1 MMTSTAPH
9 PDQTS
14 TPARAANPGSDPETD
29 QIADETIETIDAFAD
44 SAMIAAVE
52 KNSTAG
58 LPGSIAGAI
67 NNSEWQSP
75 YGKSM
80 TKNIWYFAV
89 AGDSL
94 KRGQIVSKVMVNEP
108 VLVGRDSEGKVFA
121 MRDICPH
128 QAVKLSA
135 GHFDGKEVECPFH
148 GWRFDTA
155 GVCTDV
161 PSLCAD
167 QKMNTK
173 KICTRS
179 FFCREVLGSVWVYF
193 GNATDEK
200 DLPEV
205 PYAPG
210 LDGCTYHKATTTLL
224 LPTHIDYAVAALID
238 TAHVPFV
245 HKSWWWRSRHSMK
258 EKAKTYVPSGSGW
271 TMVKHKPSQHS
282 MVFKMIGK
290 YIETEISFRL
300 PGCRREY
307 LSIHDKT
314 ILAGITTLTPID
326 DTHTELNHTT
336 YWTPALLRPFRPVVK
351 PIVDYFVTTFLTQ
364 DQDLAVMQSEILG
377 KYKPR
382 LIMTIKDAGTPGH
395 WYFLLKKEWNDAT
408 EKGRAFKNPIKETI
422 LRWRT

>member
-1 MMTSTAPH
+1 MTSTISQKENQDSKAALASIV
-9 PDQTS
+9 DQV
-14 TPARAANPGSDPETD
+14 RAET
-29 QIADETIETIDAFAD
+29 ADVIDALAD
-44 SAMIAAVE
+44 SNEIAALAGLNQDGGEAAAAKGVE
-52 KNSTAG
+52 KT
-58 LPGSIAGAI
+58 
-67 NNSEWQSP
+67 WQSP
-75 YGKSM
+75 YGKTL
-80 TKNIWYFAV
+80 TKNMWYFAV
-89 AGDSL
+89 SGDKL
-94 KRGQIVSKVMVNEP
+94 KRGKMVAKEMLGEP
-108 VLVGRDSEGKVFA
+108 VLVGRDNEGKVFA

-161 PSLCAD
+161 PSLCSD
-167 QKMNTK
+167 QKINVK

-179 FFCREVLGSVWVYF
+179 FFAREVLGSVWVYF
-193 GNATDEK
+193 GNAVSESE
-200 DLPEV
+200 LPEV
-205 PYAPG
+205 PFAPG
-210 LDGCTYHKATTTLL
+210 LEGCTYQKTTTTLL

-245 HKSWWWRSRHSMK
+245 HTSWWWRSAKTLK
-258 EKAKTYVPSGSGW
+258 EKAKTYVPASTGW

-282 MVFKMIGK
+282 IVFKLIGK

-307 LSIHDKT
+307 LSINDKT
-314 ILAGITTLTPID
+314 ILSGITTLTPID

-336 YWTPALLRPFRPVVK
+336 YWTPAFVRPFKPLAT

-377 KYKPR
+377 KHNPR

-395 WYFLLKKEWNDAT
+395 WYFLLKKEWNDSS